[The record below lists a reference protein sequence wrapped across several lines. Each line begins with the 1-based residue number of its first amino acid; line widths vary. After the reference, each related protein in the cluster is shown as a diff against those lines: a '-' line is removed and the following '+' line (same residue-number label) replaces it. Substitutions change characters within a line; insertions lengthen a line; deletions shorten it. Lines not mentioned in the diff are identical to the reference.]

1 MYVNLHDIMS
11 SKTSKRARATR
22 YYLDLLPA
30 EELSDLLGQLPELA
44 EVDLAALDAVGAAL
58 VQEVH
63 VLDEQAEERDDDL
76 ETEQ

>member
-1 MYVNLHDIMS
+1 MR
-11 SKTSKRARATR
+11 RA
-22 YYLDLLPA
+22 YLDLLPA

-44 EVDLAALDAVGAAL
+44 EVDLTALDAVGAAL